1 MRALVSLSVW
11 RLRSVHFHI
20 AAGKVTVT
28 TPFQRARCL
37 WNDDTHSKQ
46 HEPCRMSVTET
57 CSCSSV
63 SRAVRSAECQ
73 LIQTTPILI
82 TMLCS

>member
-20 AAGKVTVT
+20 PVGKVAVT
-28 TPFQRARCL
+28 TPFERARCL

-46 HEPCRMSVTET
+46 YEPCRMSVTET
-57 CSCSSV
+57 CSSSV
-63 SRAVRSAECQ
+63 SRAVRSVECQ